1 MQCTQDGDTPHHYQ
15 FDMSA
20 TSRLAANQA
29 MDQLIP
35 RLTQLVTAW
44 NHPQPGLQ
52 FRVNITR
59 LHKTPSLAKIRL
71 LAGTLRVL
79 RPHLVKSLRQT
90 TIHVQTRMQQ
100 ALLRLV
106 FRLQPPATPIRVVRC
121 AAEPHHAPCP
131 ESPDSI
137 ADTLEMEAEA
147 NKHPVHALGLGGP
160 LDKPLPGLQQRQHKT
175 LARC

>member
-1 MQCTQDGDTPHHYQ
+1 MQCTQDYATPHHYQ

-20 TSRLAANQA
+20 ASREAANQC
-29 MDQLIP
+29 MDALIP
-35 RLTQLVTAW
+35 RLTQLVTSW
-44 NHPQPGLQ
+44 NQPRPGLQ
-52 FRVNITR
+52 FQIDITR
-59 LHKTPSLAKIRL
+59 LHKTPSLAKVRL

-79 RPHLVKSLRQT
+79 RPHLIKSLRQT
-90 TIHVQTRMQQ
+90 TIRVQTRMQQ

-121 AAEPHHAPCP
+121 PAAAPRHAPCP

-147 NKHPVHALGLGGP
+147 SKHPPP
-160 LDKPLPGLQQRQHKT
+160 LSEVKHHPQKT

>member
-1 MQCTQDGDTPHHYQ
+1 MQCTQDAATPHHYR

-20 TSRLAANQA
+20 ASREAANQA
-29 MDQLIP
+29 LDALIP
-35 RLTQLVTAW
+35 RLTQLVTLW
-44 NHPQPGLQ
+44 DRTQPGLQ
-52 FRVNITR
+52 FQIDITR
-59 LHKTPSLAKIRL
+59 LHKTPSLAKVRL

-79 RPHLVKSLRQT
+79 RPHLVRSLRQT
-90 TIHVQTRMQQ
+90 TIRVQTRTQQ

-121 AAEPHHAPCP
+121 PAAARRAPCP

-137 ADTLEMEAEA
+137 ADALEMEAEA
-147 NKHPVHALGLGGP
+147 SKHPPHHP
-160 LDKPLPGLQQRQHKT
+160 QKT

>member
-1 MQCTQDGDTPHHYQ
+1 MQCTRQEGHPHHYQ

-20 TSRLAANQA
+20 TSKDAANQA

-35 RLTQLVTAW
+35 RLTQLVTSW

-59 LHKTPSLAKIRL
+59 LDKTPSLAKIRL

-90 TIHVQTRMQQ
+90 TIHVQTRMQR

-106 FRLQPPATPIRVVRC
+106 FRLQPPATPIRVVLCSDAPR
-121 AAEPHHAPCP
+121 HAPCP
-131 ESPDSI
+131 ESPDSM
-137 ADTLEMEAEA
+137 ADTLAMEAEA
-147 NKHPVHALGLGGP
+147 SKYPAQGQDHLGLAGKSP
-160 LDKPLPGLQQRQHKT
+160 MPGLPPQQKT
-175 LARC
+175 LAR